1 MLSRLNRRDGEH
13 VVGPKHRL
21 DPYFLCG
28 ERFYQPRVREVIHLL
43 MNAIHQNILPAQANA
58 TASALFR
65 RVPST
70 PVLITSSW
78 ELPLEWTLK
87 AHWLSDTSPVITIS
101 RSVPANASEH
111 KMLGKQQPA

>member
-1 MLSRLNRRDGEH
+1 MLRSDATDDSKGAFECGGPEPVCFMLSRLNRRDGEH

-70 PVLITSSW
+70 PEIGR
-78 ELPLEWTLK
+78 
-87 AHWLSDTSPVITIS
+87 AHV
-101 RSVPANASEH
+101 
-111 KMLGKQQPA
+111 